1 MQEAAVHLSEVA
13 PPRKSQFLQEF
24 EEAAASL
31 PVSPS
36 ASLPISPVSSLPL
49 PKSRLDLPAPLLA
62 LEWKSLGMHAHAADD
77 KLQQLS
83 FTLASCIVQRT
94 VAPRTE
100 EPSSPSQQVLEE
112 VSTIVLASFLPCC
125 IAWQLRPPSRLS
137 SVLAHSLCC
146 MCNAL
151 KALNRSHAM

>member
-1 MQEAAVHLSEVA
+1 LAHLQEAAGHLSGIV
-13 PPRKSQFLQEF
+13 PPRKSHFLQEF

-31 PVSPS
+31 PISPS

-49 PKSRLDLPAPLLA
+49 LKSRLDLPAPLLA
-62 LEWKSLGMHAHAADD
+62 LEWKGLGVHAHAADD

-112 VSTIVLASFLPCC
+112 VSTVLVCIISCVLYCLAAAST
-125 IAWQLRPPSRLS
+125 QLTLICS
-137 SVLAHSLCC
+137 CTT
-146 MCNAL
+146 
-151 KALNRSHAM
+151 